1 MGLFIYNVL
10 HCIFNDINLRI
21 SPLDRP
27 RTAEYTKGFPMKMS
41 LINMDVNNS
50 NNNDFFTNYSTNN
63 RFVYTNDQLNSKTN
77 HLIIN

>member
-1 MGLFIYNVL
+1 MGLFTYIVL

-27 RTAEYTKGFPMKMS
+27 ITAEYTKGFPMKMS
-41 LINMDVNNS
+41 LINMDANNS

-77 HLIIN
+77 HLINN